1 MSAVAEPERPSDVGA
16 HGSQQLEDGGEV
28 GRGNQRGA
36 SEAEPCHAEGDEP
49 IEP

>member
-16 HGSQQLEDGGEV
+16 HGSQQLEGGGEV
-28 GRGNQRGA
+28 GRGNERRAG
-36 SEAEPCHAEGDEP
+36 EAEPRHAEGDEA